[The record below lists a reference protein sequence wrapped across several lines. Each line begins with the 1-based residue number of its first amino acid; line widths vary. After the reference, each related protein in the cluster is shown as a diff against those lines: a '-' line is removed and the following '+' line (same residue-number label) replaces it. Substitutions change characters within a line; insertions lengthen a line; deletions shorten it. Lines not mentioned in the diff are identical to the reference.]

1 MRCSHRKEVRQE
13 VDWSQIGVFVEYVE
27 RHLRPAGE
35 DLVWRPTLQSV
46 LCSVR

>member
-1 MRCSHRKEVRQE
+1 MCYLHRKEARQE
-13 VDWSQIGVFVEYVE
+13 VDWSQTGVLLEYIS

-35 DLVWRPTLQSV
+35 DLVWRATLQSV